1 MKTLQF
7 RKLKADEIEL
17 RVGATNES
25 GFSLLLYK
33 TARVDA
39 NVLDETIGAFNWQK
53 RFYQVKQT
61 MICEIGINVNYDKD
75 NEQAIFVF
83 KGDAGDESNT
93 EAIKGEASDSF
104 KRAGFA
110 WGIGRELYTSP
121 FVWITKDQ
129 NNDPKKSHYQV
140 KEIDYKE
147 NEISKLVIVNEK
159 TGQVVFSKG
168 SSTKVSQTSEKPQK
182 KDILAEATQ
191 GIGDDFLEESGI
203 SRETKDKITAITGK
217 LSADRYAS
225 FKNYLQGTFNVNSIG
240 ELTEKQGKQL
250 LGVLG
255 GK

>member
-39 NVLDETIGAFNWQK
+39 NVLDETVGAFNWQK

-168 SSTKVSQTSEKPQK
+168 SSTKVSQTSEKPPK

-203 SRETKDKITAITGK
+203 SSETKDKITAITGK

-225 FKNYLQGTFNVNSIG
+225 FKNYLQGTFNVSSIG

>member
-1 MKTLQF
+1 MKKF

-39 NVLDETIGAFNWQK
+39 NILDETVGVENWQK

-61 MICEIGINVNYDKD
+61 MICSLGINTENGWVWKD
-75 NEQAIFVF
+75 
-83 KGDAGDESNT
+83 DAGDESNT

-129 NNDPKKSHYQV
+129 NNDPKKSRYQV
-140 KEIDYKE
+140 KEIDYTE

-168 SSTKVSQTSEKPQK
+168 SSTKVSQTSEKPPK

-203 SRETKDKITAITGK
+203 SKETKDKITAITGK

-225 FKNYLQGTFNVNSIG
+225 FKNYLQGTFNVSSIG

>member
-1 MKTLQF
+1 MEKF

-39 NVLDETIGAFNWQK
+39 NVLDETVGAFNWQK

-61 MICEIGINVNYDKD
+61 MICSLGICTNNGWVWKD
-75 NEQAIFVF
+75 
-83 KGDAGDESNT
+83 DAGDESNT

-121 FVWITKDQ
+121 FIWIKKDQ
-129 NNDPKKSHYQV
+129 DNDPKKSHYQV

-159 TGQVVFSKG
+159 NGQVVFSKG

-182 KDILAEATQ
+182 KDILAQATQ
-191 GIGDDFLEESGI
+191 GIGDMFLEESGI
-203 SRETKDKITAITGK
+203 TQETKVQLQSIIGK
-217 LSADRYAS
+217 YDSEKYER
-225 FKNYLQGTFNVNSIG
+225 FKDYLQNTFNVNSVG
-240 ELTEKQGKQL
+240 ELTEGQGQKL
-250 LGVLG
+250 IKVLG